1 VYSALSE
8 PARRVRRPAPF
19 ATHDVHR
26 VAEYF
31 DGELEPTYV
40 FVQSVW
46 LPDAFK
52 SVDALAE
59 CLRSG
64 DASSTLFMCDHLR
77 QGAISVGARAFAA
90 EADLI
95 STAVVE
101 GQWIAAAALTRG
113 LLVRLT
119 MATRWLKTRLSK
131 FSSAAGAYDAT
142 QHLSEEKP
150 PERSAGFYG

>member
-1 VYSALSE
+1 MNQ
-8 PARRVRRPAPF
+8 PARRPRRQTPF
-19 ATHDVHR
+19 AAQDVRR

-31 DGELEPTYV
+31 DGELEATYV

-59 CLRSG
+59 CVRSA
-64 DASSTLFMCDHLR
+64 DTSATLYMCDHLR

-90 EADLI
+90 DAEAI

-101 GQWIAAAALTRG
+101 GQWIMAATLTRG
-113 LLVRLT
+113 LIVRLT
-119 MATRWLKTRLSK
+119 MATRWLKNRLSK
-131 FSSAAGAYDAT
+131 FTSATDAYVAT
-142 QHLSEEKP
+142 QRINEP
-150 PERSAGFYG
+150 AQPESTTTFYG

>member
-1 VYSALSE
+1 MPVSAK
-8 PARRVRRPAPF
+8 RVRRQAPF

-59 CLRSG
+59 CLRLG

-90 EADLI
+90 EADAI
-95 STAVVE
+95 SSAVVE
-101 GQWIAAAALTRG
+101 GQWLIAATLTRG

-119 MATRWLKTRLSK
+119 IATRWLKTRLAK
-131 FSSAAGAYDAT
+131 FQSAAGAYDAT
-142 QHLSEEKP
+142 QHIGEVP
-150 PERSAGFYG
+150 PVESTTSFYG

>member
-1 VYSALSE
+1 MIQ
-8 PARRVRRPAPF
+8 PARRPRRQTPFESQDVR
-19 ATHDVHR
+19 R

-31 DGELEPTYV
+31 DGELEATYA

-59 CLRSG
+59 CVRSG
-64 DASSTLFMCDHLR
+64 DTASTLYMCDHLR

-90 EADLI
+90 EADAI
-95 STAVVE
+95 STAVVD
-101 GQWIAAAALTRG
+101 GQWIMAATLTRG
-113 LLVRLT
+113 LIVRLT
-119 MATRWLKTRLSK
+119 MATRWLKHRLSK

-142 QHLSEEKP
+142 QHIGEAKP
-150 PERSAGFYG
+150 PESTTTFYG